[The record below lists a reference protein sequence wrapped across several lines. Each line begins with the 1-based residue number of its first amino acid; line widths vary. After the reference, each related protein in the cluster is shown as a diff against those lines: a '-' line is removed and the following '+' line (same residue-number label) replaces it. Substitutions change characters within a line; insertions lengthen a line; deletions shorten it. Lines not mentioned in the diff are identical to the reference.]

1 MRKIIV
7 ICSIAAVSLFNGC
20 ARNPVSGKKEIVL
33 MSEEQE
39 IAMGKEADPQIIAEF
54 GLYED
59 KGLQTYLSQVGA
71 KIAAVSH
78 RKNITYNFRLLDA
91 ELINAFA
98 LPGGYVYFTRGIMAH
113 FNNEAELMGVLGH
126 EVGHVAARHSVSQQR
141 NQLFGQLGLI
151 AGMVLVPD
159 LAPFA
164 ESAQQ
169 GLGLLFLKFGRDAE
183 KQSDELGVEYSS
195 RLGFDAKE
203 MAEFFK
209 TLERQDEQRG
219 SVIPEMLSTHPN
231 PGNRYVT
238 VGKLADQWQKKL
250 NLTTPQINRNEY
262 LRRLNGMIVGN
273 DPKQGF
279 VENNV
284 FYHPVLRF
292 QLPVPQGWNY
302 QNSPQSFQ
310 MAAKDGSALI
320 LLTLAQGQS
329 LQDAATAAMQRY
341 KLQVVE
347 SRDVNVNGL
356 PAFMVVADQAGQQG
370 SVRTLSYFIKHN
382 NAIYH
387 LIGAAAA
394 NNFPNVLPAFNASM
408 GNFSQLTDQEKINR
422 KPERIA
428 VKTVNNASA
437 LRDILKS
444 YNTPDARL
452 EEIAILNGMLLTQK
466 VPAGTLIKIVS
477 R

>member
-1 MRKIIV
+1 MKKFIF
-7 ICSIAAVSLFNGC
+7 ICSLFAATLYSGC
-20 ARNPVSGKKEIVL
+20 ARNPVTGKKEVVL

-39 IAMGKEADPQIIAEF
+39 IAMGKEADPQIIAQF

-59 KGLQTYLSQVGA
+59 KALQEYLNQVGQ
-71 KIAAVSH
+71 KIASVSH
-78 RKNITYNFRLLDA
+78 RKNIQYNFRLLDA

-126 EVGHVAARHSVSQQR
+126 EVGHVAARHSVAQQR

-151 AGMVLVPD
+151 AGLVLVPD

-195 RLGFDAKE
+195 RLGYDAKE

-209 TLERQDEQRG
+209 TLERQDQQRG
-219 SVIPEMLSTHPN
+219 QVIPEFLSTHPN

-238 VGKLADQWQKKL
+238 VGKLADQWKNKL
-250 NLTTPQINRNEY
+250 NLSNPKVARNEY
-262 LRRLNGMIVGN
+262 LRRINGLIYGD

-292 QLPVPQGWNY
+292 QLPIPAGWNS

-310 MAAKDGSALI
+310 MAAKDGSALMI
-320 LLTLAQGQS
+320 LTLAQGQN
-329 LQDAATAAMQRY
+329 LQDAATAAMQKY
-341 KLQVVE
+341 KLNVVD
-347 SRDVNVNGL
+347 SRPVTVNGL
-356 PAFMVVADQAGQQG
+356 EALMVVADQPQQQG
-370 SVRTLSYFIKHN
+370 AVRTVNYFIRHN
-382 NAIYH
+382 GAIYH
-387 LIGAAAA
+387 ILGATALA
-394 NNFPNVLPAFNASM
+394 NYERYSSAFGGTMN
-408 GNFSQLTDQEKINR
+408 GFKVLTDQEKINR

-428 VKTVNNASA
+428 IRTINNATT
-437 LRDILKS
+437 LRDALTANGVPS
-444 YNTPDARL
+444 ARL
-452 EEIAILNGMLLTQK
+452 EELAIVNGMVLTER
-466 VPAGTLIKIVS
+466 VEPGTLIKVLS